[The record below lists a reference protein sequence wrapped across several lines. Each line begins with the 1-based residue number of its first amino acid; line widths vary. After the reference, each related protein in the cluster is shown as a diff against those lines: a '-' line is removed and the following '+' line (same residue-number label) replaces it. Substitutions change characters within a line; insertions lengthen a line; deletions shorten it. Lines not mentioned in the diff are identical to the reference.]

1 MCTGAEEE
9 EEEEE
14 EREERRRPQTEACG
28 CAARWAR
35 SVECAEGERT

>member
-28 CAARWAR
+28 CAATCAR